1 MSRIQKALIVALP
14 LLLGLGVGA
23 VLLSKPEST
32 GQRRSG
38 GAPTRLL
45 GGPLESVRAPNPLR
59 KGPGPREVDLLEQ
72 VRTSRDAVHGA
83 WGFQADSLVSPSVQ
97 WGRLA
102 LPCIPPEE
110 YDLRITAT
118 RRQGTDSLNLGFVYR
133 GRQGMLMVDGNG
145 GETSW
150 IDLVSP
156 YDLPSNETSVV
167 GKFLK
172 WNRPARLILS
182 VRKEGVT
189 LSVDGAKIIDWKG
202 DPAELKLIPGYRVPE
217 RRALFIGCWETI
229 LIIDELVLVPVT
241 GTPVML
247 Q

>member
-14 LLLGLGVGA
+14 ILIGLGVGA
-23 VLLSKPEST
+23 ALLSKPGSS
-32 GQRRSG
+32 GRRRDDD
-38 GAPTRLL
+38 GASRLL
-45 GGPLESVRAPNPLR
+45 GGPLDSARAARPDRPAPAAR
-59 KGPGPREVDLLEQ
+59 DVDLLEH

-102 LPCIPPEE
+102 LPVVPPEE

-118 RRQGTDSLNLGFVYR
+118 RRQGTDSLNVGFVYR
-133 GRQGMLMVDGNG
+133 GRQGMIMVDGNG

-150 IDLVSP
+150 IDLVTP

-172 WNRPARLILS
+172 WNRPAKLVVS
-182 VRKEGVT
+182 VRKDGVA
-189 LSVDGAKIIDWKG
+189 LSVDGSKIIDWKG

-217 RRALFIGCWETI
+217 RRGLFIGCWETI
-229 LIIDELVLVPVT
+229 LVIDEIVLVPVT
-241 GTPVML
+241 GTPLLL